1 MKLICQFSTIA
12 IEELFNIIPK
22 FIRKIKLVKSPKV
35 KNNFFKMKNN
45 QGGGVVKLAQPN
57 INIYFNIKIN
67 QEVHMSVA
75 DQWNKIEIQKTE
87 NICNNLIY
95 CKGKIFI
102 L

>member
-22 FIRKIKLVKSPKV
+22 VIRKIKLVKSPKV

-45 QGGGVVKLAQPN
+45 QGGGVVKLAQPY

-67 QEVHMSVA
+67 QEVHTSVA

-87 NICNNLIY
+87 SICNNL
-95 CKGKIFI
+95 